1 MLTTVEIKAFR
12 CFQDL
17 KVSGLSRVNLI
28 GGKNNSG
35 KTAFLEAILLL
46 ATPPAQ
52 AALTIKES
60 RRESVEVLKALPE
73 RAWDTF
79 FFNRQKDNPIELA
92 AYQDDQVC
100 QTTTI
105 SFKASV
111 SQELLI
117 KHGVQDP
124 EDFLSAM
131 SRVAALNF
139 QVSGDRP
146 TKQVSLV
153 AGSRGIFAFGE
164 QSSSSTIPL
173 IPSGSRTN
181 TEDLTTAYDRARLD
195 DKEAD
200 VLQALQILDPA
211 IVGIESFSVGE
222 PTLYLTRTG
231 QARLPIAAFGDAVNH
246 IADIILK
253 LINNEHKVM
262 LIDEIE
268 NGIHYSS
275 QVDFW
280 KLLIELTEK
289 LNVQIFATTHSL
301 EMIRAFATAGLALN
315 PLSCA
320 YLELARHETTG
331 KITAIHRDLE
341 SLDYALKRGKGVRG
355 E

>member
-79 FFNRQKDNPIELA
+79 FFNRQKHDPIELT
-92 AYQDDQVC
+92 AYQDGRVYQEI
-100 QTTTI
+100 TI
-105 SFKASV
+105 SFEDAV

-117 KHGVQDP
+117 KHGLQDP
-124 EDFLSAM
+124 DFLSTM
-131 SRVAALNF
+131 SGAAALNF

-153 AGSRGIFAFGE
+153 ASSRGFFGFGD

-173 IPSGSRTN
+173 IPSGSRTD
-181 TEDLTTAYDRARLD
+181 TKDLTTAYDRARLD

-211 IVGIESFSVGE
+211 IVDIESFSVGE

-231 QARLPIAAFGDAVNH
+231 QARLPIAAFGDAVNR

-280 KLLIELTEK
+280 RLLIELTKK

-331 KITAIHRDLE
+331 KIIAIHRDLE
-341 SLDYALKRGKGVRG
+341 SLDYALERGKGVRG